1 MMPMTMFASMM
12 VKPSHTYGRH
22 HSSRPNSRMIQAPQA
37 AVEKA
42 STSPIAGE
50 PRSSSSD
57 GFVPAQYS
65 MAKRMAMN
73 TMALPRSGC
82 STTRETGTPTIT
94 HGYTR
99 SRSVVGGSRRSASQR
114 DSIRMT
120 ASLASSAGCPRRTP
134 AVVIQDFSP
143 AAVPAP
149 VPVASVNTR
158 TRTVIAYA
166 YGVAHSSSRGE
177 RPNMRNMA
185 AAPMASQIV
194 CRCQIVA
201 TKVGTSVCPAEY
213 SVARPYAASTSTT
226 PASGLSISRR
236 RGRIGGVRTRG
247 VDAARGERQGVL
259 GDDAR
264 KDRHRA
270 RRGVGREDDAHV
282 GGERRVHPEVVPDHP
297 RDERCDVRPLAGEL
311 DDRAHDDFGLVG
323 GREADEPAV
332 GGAVGVLRRAG
343 FPRDR
348 DGPAEPAGAAR
359 RAALDHADHRLAEP
373 GELIGAQAERHVRVG
388 SGVHQE
394 GWPGVAVAREHLVE
408 ADHVDEGL
416 RVLALSDR
424 EVQRDGRGPAA
435 RAVGAVVVLRPR
447 WELGGDFSGQ
457 VDARARVESD
467 AVRLLEQRAEADL
480 EAELVEKDVAALGDG
495 VGEGQVAVPLRR
507 PAAEKAVAVLQPAAA
522 GDRHVTVEG
531 DEAPLQRDGRHGE
544 LPGRAGGIPGLD
556 RAVEQGVAL
565 ALVQP
570 PPGRGLDTAD
580 ERVGVEARCAVERQD
595 LTRVR
600 VEGEHR
606 AALAGR
612 EDLGHVALQV
622 QVDRG
627 A

>member
-134 AVVIQDFSP
+134 AIVIQDFSP

-166 YGVAHSSSRGE
+166 YGVAHSSSR
-177 RPNMRNMA
+177 
-185 AAPMASQIV
+185 
-194 CRCQIVA
+194 
-201 TKVGTSVCPAEY
+201 
-213 SVARPYAASTSTT
+213 
-226 PASGLSISRR
+226 
-236 RGRIGGVRTRG
+236 
-247 VDAARGERQGVL
+247 
-259 GDDAR
+259 
-264 KDRHRA
+264 
-270 RRGVGREDDAHV
+270 
-282 GGERRVHPEVVPDHP
+282 GERRVHPEVVPDHP

-343 FPRDR
+343 FPSDR

-359 RAALDHADHRLAEP
+359 RAALDHADHRLAQAC
-373 GELIGAQAERHVRVG
+373 ELIGAEPERHVGVG

-394 GWPGVAVAREHLVE
+394 GWPGAAVAREHLVE

-424 EVQRDGRGPAA
+424 EVQRDGRRPAA
-435 RAVGAVVVLRPR
+435 RAVGAVVVLRPCR
-447 WELGGDFSGQ
+447 ELGRDFSRQ

-467 AVRLLEQRAEADL
+467 PVRLLEQRAEADL
-480 EAELVEKDVAALGDG
+480 
-495 VGEGQVAVPLRR
+495 
-507 PAAEKAVAVLQPAAA
+507 
-522 GDRHVTVEG
+522 
-531 DEAPLQRDGRHGE
+531 
-544 LPGRAGGIPGLD
+544 
-556 RAVEQGVAL
+556 
-565 ALVQP
+565 
-570 PPGRGLDTAD
+570 
-580 ERVGVEARCAVERQD
+580 
-595 LTRVR
+595 
-600 VEGEHR
+600 
-606 AALAGR
+606 
-612 EDLGHVALQV
+612 
-622 QVDRG
+622 
-627 A
+627 